1 MLRPLFYLGSA
12 SLLTLFL
19 IAQTGTAFAAVFGGL
34 ALLCLPVL
42 LLRLRGHPKRR
53 FYAAVLA
60 VCALDCALNLA
71 AVSWM
76 VKPQQALVGE
86 TAGVSGVVTEVQ
98 PDSVSGSHRCVLD
111 ARIEGLAH
119 PKTVSLRLSSR
130 TYTPEPGDWLSFTGT
145 LYELGDGSAGMQDY
159 YRSEKLVLGAFTQER
174 LRPKPLSEAPLSRP
188 ARLKYGVLARV
199 LRLRAAILERVR
211 ASLPEAYASV
221 LCGMLLGDRSTIPAD
236 TQQTFRTAGVQH
248 LFAVSGF
255 HTSLWCLMLYRF
267 LLRRGLG
274 KKLSGVLAMAFTVL
288 FMALTGFSASAVR
301 AGVMM
306 LILLLGRILVR
317 QPDSRNS
324 LGAAV
329 LLLTL
334 TNPFAGGSAGLLLSF
349 AATLGILTVFP
360 AVQRPLRRRMK
371 RVGNRPVRRVLEDAA
386 DALLLAS
393 CSFLTTLPVLLLTF
407 GTVSLAAPLGNLLVT
422 PAASIGILV
431 SGLSVLCA
439 PVPVLNLLSKWGF
452 LFAALSVRYMTAVSG
467 LLAKLPF
474 ASVRVD
480 TPGIRLGVAA
490 CLLLLGSGFVLFEV
504 LPPRPGDR
512 VALQPGRTDFLQA
525 GARVRARLPVRTAAL
540 LCAIVLLGSL
550 WSEQLL
556 NRGVITVTVADV
568 GNGSAVVVS
577 ENGMAAVI
585 GCGGDFGAAG
595 EVEDILAEQSAE
607 QVTAVVV
614 PRTAETEA
622 SAAAELLQSY
632 APGLAVVPKG
642 FTAAGLP
649 DRVTLRKTGDASV
662 SLLPDVTLTLH
673 ASGDSPAAL
682 LTAAGMRILLTFR
695 PAVTAQELAAAFG
708 ETALSADLLVTR
720 AALPPGLN
728 CTGFS
733 SIIVSGEKAESGR
746 NPEPGTA
753 PTAFTDPGGI
763 TVSIRGGHY
772 RIRRRST

>member
-1 MLRPLFYLGSA
+1 MRRPLFYLGSA
-12 SLLTLFL
+12 SLLTLFFL
-19 IAQTGTAFAAVFGGL
+19 AQTGTAFAAGFGGL
-34 ALLCLPVL
+34 ALLCLPIVL
-42 LLRLRGHPKRR
+42 VCLRGHAKRR

-60 VCALDCALNLA
+60 VCALDCALYLGA
-71 AVSWM
+71 FAWM
-76 VKPQQALVGE
+76 VKPQQALAGE
-86 TAGVSGVVTEVQ
+86 TAEVSGVVTEVQ

-111 ARIEGLAH
+111 ARIEGLEH
-119 PKTVSLRLSSR
+119 PGTVSLRLSSR
-130 TYTPEPGDWLSFTGT
+130 TYTPAPGDWLSFSGT
-145 LYELGDGSAGMQDY
+145 LYELGDGDAGMQDY
-159 YRSEKLVLGAFTQER
+159 YRSEKLVLGAFTRER

-188 ARLKYGVLARV
+188 ARLKYGALARV

-211 ASLPEAYASV
+211 AALPEAYSSV
-221 LCGMLLGDRSTIPAD
+221 LCGMLLGDKSTIPAD
-236 TQQTFRTAGVQH
+236 TLQTFRTAGVQH

-255 HTSLWCLMLYRF
+255 HTSLWCLMLYRA

-274 KKLSGVLAMAFTVL
+274 KKLSGVLTMAFTVL

-301 AGVMM
+301 AGIMM
-306 LILLLGRILVR
+306 LVLLLGRILVLH
-317 QPDSRNS
+317 PDSLNS

-334 TNPFAGGSAGLLLSF
+334 SNPFAGGSTGLLLSY

-360 AVQRPLRRRMK
+360 ALQRPLRRRMK
-371 RVGNRPVRRVLEDAA
+371 RIGNRHVRRVLEDAA

-393 CSFLTTLPVLLLTF
+393 CSFLLTLPVLLLTF

-422 PAASIGILV
+422 PVASLGILV

-439 PVPVLNLLSKWGF
+439 PVPVLNLLAKWGF
-452 LFAALSVRYMTAVSG
+452 LISALTVRYMTFVSG

-490 CLLLLGSGFVLFEV
+490 CLLLLGSGFFLFEV
-504 LPPRPGDR
+504 LPPRAGER
-512 VALQPGRTDFLQA
+512 AALQPGTQGAVRT
-525 GARVRARLPVRTAAL
+525 GELPVRTAAL

-585 GCGGDFGAAG
+585 GCGGDFGTAG
-595 EVEDILAEQSAE
+595 EVEDVLEEQSVE

-622 SAAAELLQSY
+622 SAATELLQSR
-632 APGLAVVPKG
+632 APRIAVVPKG

-649 DRVTLRKTGDASV
+649 EGVTLRKTGDASV
-662 SLLPDVTLTLH
+662 SLLPDVTLSLH
-673 ASGDSPAAL
+673 TSGDAPAAL
-682 LTAAGMRILLTFR
+682 LTAGGLRILLVFR
-695 PAVTAQELAAAFG
+695 PAATGQELAAAFG
-708 ETALSADLLVTR
+708 EPALSADLLVTR

-733 SIIVSGEKAESGR
+733 SIIVSGEKAESGQ
-746 NPEPGTA
+746 NTGSGA
-753 PTAFTDPGGI
+753 ALTAFTDPGGI
-763 TVSIRGGHY
+763 TVSIHGGHY
-772 RIRRRST
+772 KIRRRST